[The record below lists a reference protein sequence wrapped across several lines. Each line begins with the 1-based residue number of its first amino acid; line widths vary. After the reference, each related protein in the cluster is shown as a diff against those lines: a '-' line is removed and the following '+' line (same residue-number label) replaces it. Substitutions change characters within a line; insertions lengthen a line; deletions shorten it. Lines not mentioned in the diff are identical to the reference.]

1 VTTISTPVGKAEATK
16 AEVELLLSSLI
27 DCWNR
32 HDVPALASYF
42 AEDADFVN
50 VLGARMQGRTTI
62 EAQHKRLHETIFRRT
77 VLRKVAITVR
87 LVREDVAVAHVQ
99 WEMTGAEPVPGW
111 NVSDPRR
118 GIFSYI
124 LVRQNEGWRITA
136 AHNTDTIPLAMP

>member
-1 VTTISTPVGKAEATK
+1 VTTMSTPVSKAEDTK

-32 HDVPALASYF
+32 HDVPTLASYF

-50 VLGARMQGRTTI
+50 VLGARMHGRPTI

-77 VLRKVAITVR
+77 VLRDLAITVR
-87 LVREDVAVAHVQ
+87 FVRDDVAVAHMQ

-111 NVSDPRR
+111 NVPEIRQ

-124 LVRQNEGWRITA
+124 LVRHNNGWRITA
-136 AHNTDTIPLAMP
+136 AHNTDTIPLMMP